1 MNQVAAAAGAWSIP
15 VCSRPNHLP
24 SNMARFLVA
33 ALLVSCIATVACR
46 QQPVYP
52 KLNVPVHTNKD
63 NRGISPCAI
72 GPSFWCR
79 DQRNQDACG
88 VTDLNVGWVQ
98 PACMNI
104 CAMCALVHVRPK

>member
-1 MNQVAAAAGAWSIP
+1 
-15 VCSRPNHLP
+15 
-24 SNMARFLVA
+24 MARFLVA
-33 ALLVSCIATVACR
+33 ALLVSCIATAACR

-52 KLNVPVHTNKD
+52 KLNVPVHKNKD

-88 VTDLNVGWVQ
+88 VTDLNVGWV
-98 PACMNI
+98 PC
-104 CAMCALVHVRPK
+104 V